1 MNTQHGYGD
10 SYHHNHYNETSG
22 CGAMSVDRL
31 VQMAQR
37 VAFAVVVLAP
47 VLASWHGLV
56 AVGHQWL
63 DLGIWAPLVPL
74 TLDAAALYAAVLS
87 WSATLE
93 GDAAGVD
100 RLLVWVYAGLS
111 AGLNVWHADAI
122 GGIRAAVFYGVAS
135 LSAAAL
141 WERTLRAVRRRELRE
156 LGAIDNPAPHFRVA
170 RWVLHMRETW
180 GAWRLAIGEGIPDGR
195 QALAMYRG
203 QASAPVPEASEAV
216 APAPVDATAPAPEPS
231 PSVAVEVAPE
241 LDGLTVKQAM
251 ATAFDAIGVDPATDA
266 VVPARE
272 WLAGRGLEVDPSGA
286 YKAAKRLQ
294 AESAP
299 RRLMAVGEDQ

>member
-1 MNTQHGYGD
+1 MNIGQLLKVVR
-10 SYHHNHYNETSG
+10 
-22 CGAMSVDRL
+22 A
-31 VQMAQR
+31 

-63 DLGIWAPLVPL
+63 GLGVWAPLVPL

-87 WSATLE
+87 WAATLE

-135 LSAAAL
+135 LSAAVV
-141 WERTLRAVRRRELRE
+141 WERTLRAVRRRELRV
-156 LGAIDNPAPHFRVA
+156 LGAIDSPAPHFRLI
-170 RWVLHMRETW
+170 RWALHMRETW
-180 GAWRLAIGEGIPDGR
+180 GAWRLAIGEGVPDGR
-195 QALAMYRG
+195 QALAMYRSQSAATFP
-203 QASAPVPEASEAV
+203 QASAPAT
-216 APAPVDATAPAPEPS
+216 TAPAEVDETAQTTAS
-231 PSVAVEVAPE
+231 LAVRAVEVTPE
-241 LDGLTVKQAM
+241 LDGLTVKQAL
-251 ATAFDAIGVDPATDA
+251 ATAFDALGVEPDTDA

-272 WLAGRGLEVDPSGA
+272 WLAARGREVDPSGA
-286 YKAAKRLQ
+286 YKAAKKLQ
-294 AESAP
+294 AESVP
-299 RRLMAVGEDQ
+299 RRLVAVGEDR